1 MKTHFVERLIKVLIE
16 NDIIKEGI
24 TIPYLIQAYKIKDS
38 DDTPI
43 SQEYI
48 QYVFQDIIE
57 DNSHPFWIRICS
69 TIKQLSIKL
78 ASADEQSDFH
88 SNNRYKYICNMQ
100 GNPIIYFEE
109 YFDCSNPTI
118 ENISKLFWDKY
129 KDTCFIPQ
137 KFSYV
142 YHKWVNIAPL
152 EVDIIKSII

>member
-38 DDTPI
+38 DDKPI

-57 DNSHPFWIRICS
+57 DNNHVFWIRTCS
-69 TIKQLSIKL
+69 SIEQLTIKL
-78 ASADEQSDFH
+78 ASAEEQNEFYSDI
-88 SNNRYKYICNMQ
+88 RYKYICNEL

-109 YFDCSNPTI
+109 CFECPAFTI
-118 ENISKLFWDKY
+118 ENVSKLFWDKY
-129 KDTCFIPQ
+129 KDICFIPQ